1 MLVILLS
8 ITVSQS
14 YADSILIEFDKP
26 EYHTGDSLEI
36 SGYILDLKM
45 PEIGVSIYDP
55 DGVILSANNVDVDS
69 DGLFSRIIA
78 LDSPF
83 YDKPGEYSVKLN
95 YGKISQTEFFNIIDD
110 NPSEPKTIIPELIDP
125 EILSLNTDK
134 NHYYD
139 NDFVIISG
147 TVSVLD
153 SPSVLIGVYDQF
165 GTPMGFYFGEINSNL
180 EFTTKFLVKS
190 GVNFKADGIYSIK
203 AHYGASEKITDFNFS
218 KPVIPT
224 YTKTDTTKTDTTK
237 TDTTKT
243 DTTTKINT
251 TTKTNTATPSQSIIV
266 NNDTPKIN
274 PKNNNPNIES
284 SKNNSE
290 QNITT
295 NIEVPIQK
303 YDNLSVEDIEL
314 GLLLNQINLE
324 CDRSEFIDTISY
336 YDGMGPALYRLCK
349 FDQSLEFFNDSLKKD
364 PSNVEIIVDK
374 GSVLGKLGQLPE
386 AMAYYDQALKIDP
399 TFAPAINNKANV
411 LASMGKY
418 DESISLYDEAI
429 RKNPNYDTARKNLT
443 LVLSKISQENQI
455 ISTQQ
460 ESSSEEVSSEI
471 VPLENV
477 SISQIEKPF
486 DIFKEIS
493 NAFSSLGSLFGFQH
507 WIFDFFIGEIS
518 INL

>member
-1 MLVILLS
+1 MLGIKIGLFLLVILFS
-8 ITVSQS
+8 ITVPQS
-14 YADSILIEFDKP
+14 FADSILIEFDKP

-55 DGVILSANNVDVDS
+55 DGIILSANNVDVDS

-125 EILSLNTDK
+125 EIISLNTDK

-203 AHYGASEKITDFNFS
+203 AHYGASEKIINFNFS
-218 KPVIPT
+218 KPVTPT
-224 YTKTDTTKTDTTK
+224 YVNTDTTNTDTINTDTTKTNTV
-237 TDTTKT
+237 TKT
-243 DTTTKINT
+243 DTTTK
-251 TTKTNTATPSQSIIV
+251 TNTVTPPQSIIV

-274 PKNNNPNIES
+274 SKNNDPNTES
-284 SKNNSE
+284 PKNNSE
-290 QNITT
+290 QNVVTT
-295 NIEVPIQK
+295 EAPLQK

-314 GLLLNQINLE
+314 GILLNQINLE
-324 CDRSEFIDTISY
+324 CDKSEFIDTISY

-364 PSNVEIIVDK
+364 PNNVEIIVDK

-399 TFAPAINNKANV
+399 TFAPAINNKANA

-429 RKNPNYDTARKNLT
+429 QKNPGYDTARKNLT

-455 ISTQQ
+455 ISAQQ
-460 ESSSEEVSSEI
+460 ESPSEEISSET

-477 SISQIEKPF
+477 SVSKIEKPF

-507 WIFDFFIGEIS
+507 
-518 INL
+518 